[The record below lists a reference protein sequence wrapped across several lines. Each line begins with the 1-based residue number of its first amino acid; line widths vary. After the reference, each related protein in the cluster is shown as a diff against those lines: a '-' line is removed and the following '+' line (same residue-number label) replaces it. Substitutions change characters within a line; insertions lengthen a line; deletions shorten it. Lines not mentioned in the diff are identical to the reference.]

1 MGDWITEQ
9 PVKTLVVQNF
19 YQIGGGEHTV
29 FENECRLLR
38 ENGHE
43 VITYTRDND
52 ELKESAVKKAL
63 LPVSTVF
70 SLKTYREVRKIIR
83 DEGIQI
89 VHCHNTFPLIS
100 PSVYYAA
107 RGCGVP
113 VVQTIHN
120 FRLICANGV
129 LSRDGKPC
137 EECLRK
143 GLKCALHHRCYRKSR
158 IQTLVL
164 VSMLQIHRMLGTY
177 RKIHYIFLTCFNQEK
192 FRLLLGNWLDSQYIK
207 PNFEYIDT
215 EKFRA
220 DEFRD
225 NAYVYIGRLEKDKG
239 IDFVLEAWKEET
251 QRDLY
256 IFGNGE
262 LQEDV
267 ETACVKNKR
276 IHWMKFQPREV
287 LFEYLRKSKGL
298 IFATDL
304 YEGFPMTIIEA
315 FAMGTPVVCSDIGNG
330 ADIVRK
336 HEAGVP
342 YKVRDI
348 ESFRNALFENEKYF
362 ERYSKNAFTAYQN
375 YYTPEKNYQELK
387 AIYQD
392 ILGGHY
398 RSGRD

>member
-1 MGDWITEQ
+1 MGDWITEN
-9 PVKTLVVQNF
+9 PAKTLVVHNF

-43 VITYTRDND
+43 VVTYTRSND
-52 ELKESAVKKAL
+52 ELKESVVKKAF
-63 LPVSTVF
+63 LPISTVY
-70 SLKTYREVRKIIR
+70 SLKTYREVRRIIR
-83 DEGIQI
+83 NEGIQI

-107 RGCGVP
+107 RRCGVP
-113 VVQTIHN
+113 VIQTIHN

-129 LSRDGKPC
+129 LSRKGKPC
-137 EECLRK
+137 EECLQK
-143 GLKCALHHRCYRKSR
+143 GLKCALDYRCYRKSR
-158 IQTLVL
+158 LQTLVL
-164 VSMLQIHRMLGTY
+164 VNMLRIHRALGTY
-177 RKIHYIFLTCFNQEK
+177 RKIHYIFLTPFNREK
-192 FRLLLGNWLDSQYIK
+192 FRSLLGNRLDSQNIK

-215 EKFRA
+215 EKFPA
-220 DEFRD
+220 DETRE

-239 IDFVLEAWKEET
+239 IDFVLKAWKEEIR
-251 QRDLY
+251 RDLY
-256 IFGNGE
+256 IFGSGE

-267 ETACVKNKR
+267 EAACGLNKR
-276 IHWMKFQPREV
+276 VHWMGFQPREV
-287 LFEYLRKSKGL
+287 LFDSLRKSKGL
-298 IFATDL
+298 LFSTDL

-336 HEAGVP
+336 HKAGVP

-348 ESFRNALFENEKYF
+348 QSFRDALAAIEEDFEQ
-362 ERYSKNAFTAYQN
+362 YSKKALNAYWN

-387 AIYQD
+387 KIYQG
-392 ILGGHY
+392 ILK
-398 RSGRD
+398 RQ